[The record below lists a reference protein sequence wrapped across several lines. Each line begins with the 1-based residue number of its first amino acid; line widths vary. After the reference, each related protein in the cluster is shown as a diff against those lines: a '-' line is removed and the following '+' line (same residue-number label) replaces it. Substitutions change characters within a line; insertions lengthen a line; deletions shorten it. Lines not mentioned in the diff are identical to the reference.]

1 MMNMVAFNVETN
13 KYYDD
18 NENRFTFEIHI
29 FYFSFIWIAFIE
41 TDFQQ
46 TSTPTARV
54 RISQVQIIGRPDI
67 NDGQRRVWT
76 FILSKKETLPI

>member
-18 NENRFTFEIHI
+18 NENRFTFEINI
-29 FYFSFIWIAFIE
+29 FDFSIIWIAFIE

-46 TSTPTARV
+46 P
-54 RISQVQIIGRPDI
+54 
-67 NDGQRRVWT
+67 
-76 FILSKKETLPI
+76 